1 VQHLKRFFIFSMV
14 FIAFSSTS
22 QSQPHLI
29 SFEKKV
35 SYTKAQVDSIWKA
48 RSIPRFI
55 APVKYGVDFYEVMY
69 STKWH
74 DGSPIKASGV
84 VMVPTGGKPAPFHLL
99 GYHHGTRTDRHR
111 DIGFHGEHA
120 ICAAFA
126 VAGFAVA
133 YPDYVGLGKGDKFHL
148 YHHSET
154 EAYSS
159 IDLMR
164 AVREM
169 QAQLGFALSGK
180 VFLSGYSQGGH
191 ATMAAHRFIEE
202 RHLDEFNLIASSPMS
217 GAYDLTGVQSEVMF
231 KPYTQQGYLPYL
243 LIGYNEAYRLYP
255 DVNMA
260 FRSPYDTLLTRLFDG
275 TRTLGAVN
283 RLMPPIPKDVLKEEL
298 VAEYL
303 RNPDQPFR
311 RALAQNTHLNWAP
324 KRPMQLCYCDA
335 DEQVSYR
342 NALVAEDSLNA
353 LGAYSVK
360 ARRTDSRF
368 GHRDCAPFS
377 AMNTK
382 MYFDSFLRGSKKGRK
397 GPLFKRMLIGIA
409 RNKVAS
415 DNRKGK

>member
-1 VQHLKRFFIFSMV
+1 MRFILLFATTLFLLCGWINHLD
-14 FIAFSSTS
+14 AQT
-22 QSQPHLI
+22 HLI

-35 SYTKAQVDSIWKA
+35 SYSKAQVDSIWKA
-48 RSIPRFI
+48 RSIPLFI

-69 STKWH
+69 WTKWH
-74 DGSPIKASGV
+74 DGSPVKASGV
-84 VMVPTGGKPAPFHLL
+84 VLVPTGGKPKAFHLL
-99 GYHHGTRTDRHR
+99 AYHHGTKTNRDR
-111 DIGFHGEHA
+111 DVGFQGEQA
-120 ICAAFA
+120 ICGAFA

-164 AVREM
+164 ALREM
-169 QAQLGFALSGK
+169 RQKLGFELSGK

-191 ATMAAHRFIEE
+191 ATMAAHRYLEE
-202 RHLDEFNLIASSPMS
+202 RHADEFNLVASSPMS

-231 KPYTQQGYLPYL
+231 RPYTQQGYLPYL
-243 LIGYNEAYRLYP
+243 LIGYNEAYKLYP
-255 DVNMA
+255 DVDMA
-260 FRSPYDTLLTRLFDG
+260 FKSPYDTLLTHLFDG

-283 RLMPPIPKDVLKEEL
+283 RLMPPIPKDVLKDEMVED
-298 VAEYL
+298 YL
-303 RNPDQPFR
+303 RNPEMPFR
-311 RALAQNTHLNWAP
+311 KALAANTHLDWAP

-342 NALVAEDSLNA
+342 NALVAEERLTGN
-353 LGAYSVK
+353 GAYSVR

-368 GHRDCAPFS
+368 GHRECAKFS

-382 MYFDSFLRGSKKGRK
+382 MYFDSFLRGSKKGQK
-397 GPLFKRMLIGIA
+397 GPLLKRMLISIA
-409 RNKVAS
+409 RDVQARKNS
-415 DNRKGK
+415 D